1 MQTMKMSS
9 PILQT
14 FSNMLQ
20 TSEPSGQENIAPT
33 VYLLAIVS
41 AIFFASSFSVFN
53 KPTIINRNTYRKHG
67 TGPFYVKFYLN
78 LTCDVFR
85 RAIPDTRMCCNGG
98 HAFG

>member
-1 MQTMKMSS
+1 MQTVKMLS

-53 KPTIINRNTYRKHG
+53 KPTIINRNSYRKHG
-67 TGPFYVKFYLN
+67 TGFYLN
-78 LTCDVFR
+78 LTCDKFR

>member
-1 MQTMKMSS
+1 MQTMKMFSL
-9 PILQT
+9 ILQT

-53 KPTIINRNTYRKHG
+53 NPTIINRNSFRK
-67 TGPFYVKFYLN
+67 L
-78 LTCDVFR
+78 
-85 RAIPDTRMCCNGG
+85 DTRTFNV
-98 HAFG
+98 